1 MSWEDLQEV
10 LLSSWNWPEHS
21 PPHPLPI
28 LCGSLLCAFLKPR
41 GGPED
46 PKVAFQSFS
55 APEAWLCL

>member
-28 LCGSLLCAFLKPR
+28 LCGSLLCVCPGKREVSLPVGASVYQVGSGL
-41 GGPED
+41 G
-46 PKVAFQSFS
+46 
-55 APEAWLCL
+55 